1 MWIELLFIGTLTVTS
16 YRPIPAQ
23 TDSSPMF
30 TSTGERVRDGGIAVS
45 QDLLCKRC
53 RKIHRRCSSTAE
65 NKYLHYGDSIYIE
78 KYRRFFVVNDTMHER
93 HKRHVD
99 ILVFTKPEE
108 KRVGQFKDNV
118 YLRTYVEND
127 DVNSNTEVALKWQ

>member
-1 MWIELLFIGTLTVTS
+1 MYIELLLIGTLTVTS
-16 YRPIPAQ
+16 YRPIPQQ

-53 RKIHRRCSSTAE
+53 KLKHRRCSQPTD
-65 NKYLHYGDSIYIE
+65 KGIHYGDSLYLA
-78 KYRRFFVVNDTMHER
+78 KYRRFYTVNDTMNAR

-99 ILVFTKPEE
+99 ILVFSYPEE
-108 KRVGQFKDNV
+108 KRVGRFKDDV
-118 YLRTYVEND
+118 YVLTYMEQED
-127 DVNSNTEVALKWQ
+127 INTGSELALGSR